1 MKTLFSFCPVQ
12 FATRISAATPS
23 AGLVLAGAMVLLG
36 MGVAQPAAAQT
47 LAQEPVQVSQ
57 PDSESLRVRI
67 SNPAQKSIV
76 LRVVHLDNGRW
87 VLNETHKVPA
97 YGTRLRFND
106 LPTGRYAVMLQ
117 VGPERYRYTVDVDGQ
132 KPGASTI
139 AVRELTTRRVEN
151 VVASAGM

>member
-1 MKTLFSFCPVQ
+1 MKFLSNLRPAQ
-12 FATRISAATPS
+12 FATQVSAAAQGARP
-23 AGLVLAGAMVLLG
+23 VLLGAMVLFGL
-36 MGVAQPAAAQT
+36 ARPAHAQT

-67 SNPAQKSIV
+67 NNPALKTIV

-87 VLNETHKVPA
+87 VLNESHRVPA

-106 LPTGRYAVMLQ
+106 LPTGRYAVMMQ
-117 VGPERYRYTVDVDGQ
+117 VGPERYRYTVDVDG
-132 KPGASTI
+132 KTPGASTI